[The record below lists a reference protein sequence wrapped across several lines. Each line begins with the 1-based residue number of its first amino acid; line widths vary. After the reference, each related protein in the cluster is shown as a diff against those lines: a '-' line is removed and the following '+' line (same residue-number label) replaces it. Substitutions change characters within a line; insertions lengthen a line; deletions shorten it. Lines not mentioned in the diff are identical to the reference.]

1 MFEEVLMTRRCST
14 WLRQAIFASSIVLLC
29 PLMLHA
35 QDIALA
41 GTVTDATE
49 AVLPGVTVTAVHT
62 DTGNTFVG
70 VTDANGNYL
79 INALRTG
86 AYTLKVELTGF
97 STVTGSNL
105 QLQVGQHA
113 VLNF

>member
-1 MFEEVLMTRRCST
+1 MTVRSST
-14 WLRQAIFASSIVLLC
+14 RLGRMILVSTIFFLC

-35 QDIALA
+35 QEISLS
-41 GTVTDATE
+41 GTVPDATDA
-49 AVLPGVTVTAVHT
+49 VLRGVTVTAVHT
-62 DTGNTFVG
+62 DTGNRFVG

-97 STVTGSNL
+97 SNLTGSNL
-105 QLQVGQHA
+105 ELQVG
-113 VLNF
+113 